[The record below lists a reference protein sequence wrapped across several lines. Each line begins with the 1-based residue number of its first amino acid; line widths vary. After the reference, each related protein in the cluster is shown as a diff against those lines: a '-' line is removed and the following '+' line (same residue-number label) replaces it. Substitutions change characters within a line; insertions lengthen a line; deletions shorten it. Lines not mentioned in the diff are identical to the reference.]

1 MARGPALGRSIGR
14 AGRQAPASPRPF
26 RVAALAGVLA
36 GLVAGGPAGAWHVEG
51 HRRIA
56 VAAVEAL
63 PEEVPAG
70 FRAAAPAIGDLAGDP
85 DVWKHADTPHLA
97 NGERPEHYFDS
108 ERLRGEPWPED
119 RTEAQRRIAALGLD
133 VGDVGMLPW
142 TVVELTERLA
152 LTFAQLRRW
161 PDDEAARAQAL
172 VTAGRL
178 AHYAADLVQ
187 PLHTT
192 IHHNG
197 WALPD
202 DSSPLEGIHLRID
215 ALIERTGFDREA
227 AVAGVEPVVL
237 ADVVGAVRLEFA
249 ASHALVDRVYEL
261 DARLAT
267 PGGAADPEVVAFT
280 CERYRAGVR
289 FLASLLRT
297 AWEESA
303 RLELQPWVTR

>member
-1 MARGPALGRSIGR
+1 LPSRFSSAAVALVLVG
-14 AGRQAPASPRPF
+14 
-26 RVAALAGVLA
+26 LAGNA
-36 GLVAGGPAGAWHVEG
+36 PGFAWYAEG

-63 PEEVPAG
+63 PPEVPGA
-70 FRAAAPAIGDLAGDP
+70 FRASAAAIGDLAGDP
-85 DVWKHADTPHLA
+85 DVWKHDGTPHLA
-97 NGERPEHYFDS
+97 NGERPEHYLDV
-108 ERLRGEPWPED
+108 ERLRGEPWPEL
-119 RTEAQRRIAALGLD
+119 RTEAQRRIAGLGLD

-142 TVVELTERLA
+142 TIVELTERLA
-152 LTFAQLRRW
+152 LAFAQLRRW

-178 AHYAADLVQ
+178 AHYAGDLVQ

-192 IHHNG
+192 VHHNG

-215 ALIERTGFDREA
+215 ALIEKTGFDREA
-227 AVAGVEPVVL
+227 AVAGLEPVVL
-237 ADVVGAVRLEFA
+237 ADVAGAVRLEFA

-261 DARLAT
+261 DTRLAA
-267 PGGAADPEVVAFT
+267 PDGVADPEVVAFT
-280 CERYRAGVR
+280 CERYRVGVR

-303 RLELQPWVTR
+303 QLELQPWVKR

>member
-1 MARGPALGRSIGR
+1 MALGPALGRSIGALDRQGPANPLPVR
-14 AGRQAPASPRPF
+14 A
-26 RVAALAGVLA
+26 AALAVALA
-36 GLVAGGPAGAWHVEG
+36 GLAVGAPVFAWHAEG

-85 DVWKHADTPHLA
+85 DVWKHRDTPHLA

-108 ERLRGEPWPED
+108 ERLQGGPWPRY
-119 RTEAQRRIAALGLD
+119 RTEAQQRVAALGLD

-142 TVVELTERLA
+142 TIVELTERLA
-152 LTFAQLRRW
+152 LTFAELRRW

-215 ALIERTGFDREA
+215 ALIEKTGFDREA
-227 AVAGVEPVVL
+227 AVAGVDPVVL
-237 ADVVGAVRLEFA
+237 ADVAGAVRLEFA

-261 DARLAT
+261 DARLAA
-267 PGGAADPEVVAFT
+267 PDGVADPEVVAFT
-280 CERYRAGVR
+280 CERYRVGVR

-303 RLELQPWVTR
+303 KLELQPWVKR